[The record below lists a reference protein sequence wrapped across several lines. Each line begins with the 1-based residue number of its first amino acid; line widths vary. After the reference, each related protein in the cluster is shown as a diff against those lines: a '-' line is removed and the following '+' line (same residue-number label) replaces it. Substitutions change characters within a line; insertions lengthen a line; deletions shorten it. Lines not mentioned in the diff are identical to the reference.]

1 MKHCRKALPIRIV
14 AGFLALEISLPA
26 VLEAQAEE
34 IPTSYAAVLM
44 VSEELQTGGLS
55 ELTLLGTLIF
65 VVSGIVAGIS
75 LSHNFRDRK

>member
-1 MKHCRKALPIRIV
+1 MKHCRKALTIRIV

>member
-14 AGFLALEISLPA
+14 AGFLALGISLPA

-55 ELTLLGTLIF
+55 ELTLWGTLIF

-75 LSHNFRDRK
+75 PSHNFRDRN

>member
-1 MKHCRKALPIRIV
+1 MKHCRKALPIRIA
-14 AGFLALEISLPA
+14 AGFFAMGISLPG

-34 IPTSYAAVLM
+34 IPTSYAAALM

-75 LSHNFRDRK
+75 LSHNFRDRN

>member
-1 MKHCRKALPIRIV
+1 MKHCRKALPIRI
-14 AGFLALEISLPA
+14 AASPMRRSSLLPA
-26 VLEAQAEE
+26 VLEAPAEE
-34 IPTSYAAVLM
+34 MPTSYAAVLM

>member
-1 MKHCRKALPIRIV
+1 MKHCRKALPIRIA
-14 AGFLALEISLPA
+14 AGFFAMGISLPGVLA
-26 VLEAQAEE
+26 VQAEE
-34 IPTSYAAVLM
+34 IPASFAAVLM

-55 ELTLLGTLIF
+55 ELTLWGTLIF